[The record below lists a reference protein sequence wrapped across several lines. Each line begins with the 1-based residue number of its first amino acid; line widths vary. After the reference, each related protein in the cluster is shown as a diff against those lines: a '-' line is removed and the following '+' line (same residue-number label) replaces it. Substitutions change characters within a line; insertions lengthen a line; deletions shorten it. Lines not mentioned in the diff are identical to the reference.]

1 MTALDT
7 LLKNDTSRNIFLKGL
22 NGSGPAMTIASL
34 FTKGRGSYVCVLND
48 QEEAG
53 YFYHDLMQLT
63 ASNEVY
69 FFPSA
74 YRRAIK
80 YGHVDPANEI
90 LRTEVLSRLQDP
102 DASFVI
108 VTYPDALAERVVARE
123 VLKENTLKIS
133 VGEKLDNIMYMSR
146 GSTPSG
152 AVSST
157 FSLSPT
163 SSPTVS
169 TFSATRWRPSVRS
182 TWRRNSARRSWTASI
197 SYRR

>member
-90 LRTEVLSRLQDP
+90 LRTEVLSR
-102 DASFVI
+102 
-108 VTYPDALAERVVARE
+108 
-123 VLKENTLKIS
+123 
-133 VGEKLDNIMYMSR
+133 
-146 GSTPSG
+146 TP
-152 AVSST
+152 
-157 FSLSPT
+157 LS
-163 SSPTVS
+163 
-169 TFSATRWRPSVRS
+169 
-182 TWRRNSARRSWTASI
+182 
-197 SYRR
+197 

>member
-1 MTALDT
+1 MEVQELLKLYAAHPQVTALDT

-133 VGEKLDNIMYMSR
+133 VGEKLDNMF
-146 GSTPSG
+146 
-152 AVSST
+152 VSD
-157 FSLSPT
+157 
-163 SSPTVS
+163 
-169 TFSATRWRPSVRS
+169 VRDE
-182 TWRRNSARRSWTASI
+182 
-197 SYRR
+197 